1 MLERLWIRNYALI
14 TELTI
19 DFTPGFSI
27 LTGETGAGK
36 SILIGALGLVLGA
49 KGDVSAVRTGA
60 EETSV
65 AAQVSVHLPQALR
78 WLEVHGIE
86 PDEGSV
92 LIKRNVR
99 TTGRGSITIEDVPVT
114 RKELSAFTAM
124 LFSLYGQHDHHSLSH
139 PASQLRLLDSYGELG
154 ADVLK
159 FASLFAEFAEAKR
172 ELKRL
177 QESSD
182 SLETER
188 ELLSFAVEEIETAAM
203 EVGEDEEIARQ
214 INMLDQYEKLN
225 ESMYHARELLDP
237 QQGSVGEI
245 RNALKH
251 LELSASID
259 ESLSELSQRLSS
271 ARYEL
276 EDIFEEVRKHQE
288 SLEFSPER
296 LDELNGRMQEIRRLK
311 KKYGPSIE
319 EVLSYADDARHRLDA
334 MEHRQEHL
342 EKAEAQ
348 VRELSSRVQQE
359 AGELTRKRRKTA
371 AKLEPLVSEHLTK
384 LGMPNAQFSVA
395 IEQRTDVDGK
405 NTCSAHGA
413 DAVTFMFSANLGE
426 PSKPLSAVASGGELS
441 RIMLALKSAA
451 AGSEESETLIF
462 DEIDTGIG
470 GAVAVAVGEH
480 LRSLASGHQ
489 VLCISHLAAVAAKA
503 DSHIVVEKFES
514 GERTITRAYQV
525 DSETRIKELARML
538 SGTSDEQ
545 KALDHARMLLKNR

>member
-14 TELTI
+14 AELTI
-19 DFTPGFSI
+19 DFAPGFSI

-49 KGDVSAVRTGA
+49 RGDVSAVRTGA
-60 EETSV
+60 DETSV

-78 WLEVHGIE
+78 WLESHGIE
-86 PDEGSV
+86 IDEGSV
-92 LIKRNVR
+92 LIRRNVR

-114 RKELSAFTAM
+114 RKELSGFTSM

-154 ADVLK
+154 EDVLE
-159 FASLFAEFAEAKR
+159 FASLFSEFAEAKR
-172 ELKRL
+172 ELKSL
-177 QESSD
+177 QESREN
-182 SLETER
+182 LESER
-188 ELLSFAVEEIETAAM
+188 ELLSFAVEEIESASLR
-203 EVGEDEEIARQ
+203 VGEDEEITRQ
-214 INMLDQYEKLN
+214 INILDGYEKLN
-225 ESMYHARELLDP
+225 ESMYQARELLNP

-251 LELSASID
+251 LELAASID
-259 ESLSELSQRLSS
+259 ESLTELSQRLSS

-288 SLEFSPER
+288 SLDFSPER

-319 EVLSYADDARHRLDA
+319 DVLSYAEDAQQRLDA
-334 MEHRQEHL
+334 MDHRQEHL
-342 EKAEAQ
+342 DEAETQ

-359 AGELTRKRRKTA
+359 AGKLTRKRKETA
-371 AKLEPLVSEHLTK
+371 AKLEPIVAEHLTK
-384 LGMPNAQFSVA
+384 LGMPNARFSA
-395 IEQRTDVDGK
+395 ACEPRTDGEGK
-405 NTCSAHGA
+405 TTCSAHGA
-413 DAVTFMFSANLGE
+413 DVVTFMFSANLGE

-451 AGSEESETLIF
+451 AGTEESETLIF

-480 LRSLASGHQ
+480 LRTLAADHQ

-503 DSHIVVEKFES
+503 DSHIVVEKFEAD
-514 GERTITRAYQV
+514 ERTVTRAYSV
-525 DSETRIKELARML
+525 ESETRIKELARML